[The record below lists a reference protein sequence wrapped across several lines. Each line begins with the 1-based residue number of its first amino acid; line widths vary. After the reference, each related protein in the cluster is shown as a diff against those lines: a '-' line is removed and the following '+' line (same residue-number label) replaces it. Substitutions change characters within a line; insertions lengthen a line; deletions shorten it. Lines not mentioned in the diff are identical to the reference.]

1 MTGRSRVGL
10 QLAHAATDHQF
21 VPDTSSSTP
30 FWLGRKLLFC
40 LPRLPFSKPKPRP
53 SMHLTSTFVSI
64 VLLTSNVLAQNTTGG
79 ADPALAAVDA
89 DYVDLGLELSG

>member
-1 MTGRSRVGL
+1 
-10 QLAHAATDHQF
+10 
-21 VPDTSSSTP
+21 
-30 FWLGRKLLFC
+30 
-40 LPRLPFSKPKPRP
+40 
-53 SMHLTSTFVSI
+53 MHLTSTFVSI